1 MKRRKNQML
10 SSSAGAPEKQLDGDH
25 ICDAVGDLLMS
36 VASFSLLLLLLPA
49 HVYFI
54 KIFFSLALPLSLSA

>member
-1 MKRRKNQML
+1 ML

-36 VASFSLLLLLLPA
+36 VASFSLLLLLPA